1 MFTQAG
7 LKWYLTSFQQFVY
20 FYLNNLN
27 NTNAEQD
34 SQGLCLKERE
44 GESLASL
51 ALVGRTLHI
60 CIIIVD
66 NLCVHYFNYCNLPSL
81 HIIINGA
88 AFSELNWHQFMRP
101 LAGEGHTVRRTVR
114 SLLCPLAT
122 SFTQSLLIW
131 ITALAIL
138 CRLPSAPLDCGI
150 PLAQFGNYVQN
161 PSDATRPATWRRLH
175 NVLNCATFASC
186 VYYDDGDGNGNGD
199 GDGDGDSD
207 SDSESSPARS
217 CCSDSVHCAWIFMP
231 DFAIFARH
239 KI

>member
-101 LAGEGHTVRRTVR
+101 LAWEGHTVR

-138 CRLPSAPLDCGI
+138 CRPPGAPLDCGI
-150 PLAQFGNYVQN
+150 PLAQFGNYVQS

-175 NVLNCATFASC
+175 NVLNCATFAKLRLLRRRRRRWQWQWRRRWRLGLG
-186 VYYDDGDGNGNGD
+186 V
-199 GDGDGDSD
+199 
-207 SDSESSPARS
+207 ESSEKLLQRLCALCLNIHARLCHFCPA
-217 CCSDSVHCAWIFMP
+217 
-231 DFAIFARH
+231 
-239 KI
+239 